1 MKSATKVIAHFLY
14 SEGMG
19 SISEITDT
27 TFWIEGKRKNKVE
40 VAWKSLSS
48 DIDLSD
54 CCLCCDFLI
63 LCLFDKTG
71 DNVVLLKTEEVKSIM
86 EDTSA
91 KLVDIA
97 PIIVKR
103 WAVEFLKDEV
113 SS

>member
-1 MKSATKVIAHFLY
+1 M
-14 SEGMG
+14 
-19 SISEITDT
+19 
-27 TFWIEGKRKNKVE
+27 
-40 VAWKSLSS
+40 
-48 DIDLSD
+48 
-54 CCLCCDFLI
+54 I